1 MEKAEQ
7 RIPAVALRGMTI
19 LPEMITHFDVSRSRS
34 VKAVEQ
40 ALKQGQ
46 RLFIVTQKSPE
57 TENPAREDL
66 FVMGTVAE
74 VKQIVKMPHNILRVL
89 VEGLERAKLV
99 SLEEGDYLE
108 ADVAGAGQIF
118 AETYACVPGERL
130 MVNVRAAEP
139 VRVLFLDVG
148 KVLHVCSGACSCHN
162 KLIRNLLSISAQK
175 NLNLSRRILHTSS
188 KTIRGR
194 ILSYLSYQS
203 MRAGSREFQIPF
215 NRQQLADYLG
225 VDRSAMSSELGKMQ
239 KEGILRTERNY
250 FCLLEQKDEYS

>member
-1 MEKAEQ
+1 MDYHFLSKTILFQGVSPEEAEQ
-7 RIPAVALRGMTI
+7 MLSCLQAKEKMYKKDELIFCAGDVTPALGFVLSGSVLI
-19 LPEMITHFDVSRSRS
+19 ESDDVWGNRS
-34 VKAVEQ
+34 V
-40 ALKQGQ
+40 LD
-46 RLFIVTQKSPE
+46 R
-57 TENPAREDL
+57 
-66 FVMGTVAE
+66 
-74 VKQIVKMPHNILRVL
+74 
-89 VEGLERAKLV
+89 
-99 SLEEGDYLE
+99 
-108 ADVAGAGQIF
+108 AGAGQIF

-194 ILSYLSYQS
+194 ILSYLSYLS